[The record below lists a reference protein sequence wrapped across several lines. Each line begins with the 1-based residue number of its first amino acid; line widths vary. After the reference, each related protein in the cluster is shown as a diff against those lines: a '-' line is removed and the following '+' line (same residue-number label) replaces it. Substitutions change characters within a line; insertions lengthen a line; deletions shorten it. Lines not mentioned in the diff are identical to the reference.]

1 MDIKSTKKIKNRKYN
16 SKPSIK
22 HLYKHKSA
30 NRLLSALR
38 FAILLLLISNAVY
51 GQQNIQNDTT
61 KVREITIEHSD
72 SMIVNEIL
80 YPDVK
85 ILIGKVVLK
94 HDSSYMFCDS
104 ALYNFSQQTF
114 RAFGNIHVFSP
125 TKNAQDTVHMWG
137 DSLDYR
143 GDEKLAMVR
152 ENIILKKDS
161 MMLYTDKLDYNIL
174 EDIAYYFDG
183 GTTLNGS
190 DTLVSLLGYY
200 YANKDEIYFRDSVKI
215 YNPKYTI
222 NSDTLKHDTK
232 NKISYIL
239 GPTRI
244 VSTDTTNSFLYCENG
259 WYNHRTDV
267 AQFNQNALM
276 VHETSTLKGDSLYY
290 DRNRRL
296 GKAFNNVE
304 AVDSTQNALLTG
316 NYGEY
321 HELSEKALL
330 TDSAQFIKI
339 MKNDTLFMHAD
350 TLMSVQDS
358 LFTKTDSTRF
368 KLIKAFHKVKI
379 FKSDFQAKCDSLIYT
394 LLDSTFEMHHR
405 PVLWS
410 GKNQISSKFIKAIT
424 ENNAVKEVR
433 LFDNS
438 LIASVADSIRFNQI
452 KGKNMVV
459 FIDSSK
465 LKRIE
470 VRGNSAAIYFVK
482 EKKKGKKILM
492 GVYKVTSVDMNI
504 IMGKE
509 QVEDIW
515 FYDNPE
521 GTLYPP
527 FSLKDEE
534 LKFPNFRW
542 LDNHRPKNR
551 EDIFVWIK
559 EEVGDEK
566 TGRIK
571 HDLNAEQ
578 AEQEENEKKEK
589 MEQQGR

>member
-1 MDIKSTKKIKNRKYN
+1 MNTKAIEIENSRKHSKIIHIEHKQV
-16 SKPSIK
+16 SKPTIM
-22 HLYKHKSA
+22 
-30 NRLLSALR
+30 LS
-38 FAILLLLISNAVY
+38 FIILLLFISNIVY
-51 GQQNIQNDTT
+51 SQQNTQSDTT

-85 ILIGKVVLK
+85 ILIGKVVLQ

-114 RAFGNIHVFSP
+114 RAFGNVHVFSP
-125 TKNAQDTVHMWG
+125 TNNAQDTVHMWG
-137 DSLDYR
+137 DSLNYH
-143 GDEKLAMVR
+143 GNEKLAMVR

-161 MMLYTDKLDYNIL
+161 MMLYTNNLDYNTL
-174 EDIAYYFDG
+174 DDIAYYFDG
-183 GTTLNGS
+183 GTTLNGE
-190 DTLVSLLGYY
+190 DTLVSVLGYY
-200 YANKDEIYFRDSVKI
+200 YASKDEIYFRDSVRA

-222 NSDTLKHDTK
+222 YSDTLKHDTK
-232 NKISYIL
+232 AKISYIL

-259 WYNHRTDV
+259 WYNHQSDI

-290 DRNRRL
+290 DRNRRI

-304 AVDSTQNALLTG
+304 AIDSTQNALLTG

-350 TLMSVQDS
+350 TLMSVKDS
-358 LFTKTDSTRF
+358 LFTETDSTRF
-368 KLIKAFHKVKI
+368 KLIKAFHKVKM
-379 FKSDFQAKCDSLIYT
+379 FKPDFQSKCDSLVYS
-394 LLDSTFEMHHR
+394 LLDSTFELHGR
-405 PVLWS
+405 PILWS
-410 GKNQISSKFIKAIT
+410 GKNQISSNFIKAIT
-424 ENNAVKEVR
+424 KNNEIR
-433 LFDNS
+433 ELRTFDNS
-438 LIASVADSIRFNQI
+438 IIASVSDSIRFDQI
-452 KGKNMVV
+452 KGKNMIV
-459 FIDSSK
+459 FVDSNK

-470 VRGNSAAIYFVK
+470 VRENSAAIYFVR
-482 EKKKGKKILM
+482 EKKKKNEILT
-492 GVYKVTSVDMNI
+492 GVYRVTSVDMNI
-504 IMGKE
+504 LMGKE

-515 FYDNPE
+515 FYENPE

-527 FSLKDEE
+527 FTLKDEE
-534 LKFPNFRW
+534 LKFNNFEW
-542 LDNHRPKNR
+542 KDKLRPKNR
-551 EDIFVWIK
+551 RDIFVWIHEEEK
-559 EEVGDEK
+559 EEK
-566 TGRIK
+566 TGRIT

-578 AEQEENEKKEK
+578 EEAEKEKEEKKNLDK
-589 MEQQGR
+589 P